1 VHYNNSFRALPD
13 YALNGGFL
21 VNRDTST
28 NWWLRSPGYSFYAAL
43 VNGDGS
49 VNGFGNYV
57 NLNIGVRPAF
67 KLNPSSVIFA
77 SEIKSGAD
85 VTKGET
91 EADANYS
98 AAAAADAKN
107 YKLTI
112 VDSTLSAGS
121 LTAGGETASSTLT
134 KTVAPGDTLSVAA
147 ASATAGTNLTYK
159 IVNSSGTLVGYG
171 QGADNTGVDVTA
183 TDLSGTNLADDSY
196 TVYVW
201 AQQNNTF
208 TSHTGSAPEYFT
220 MTVSAASVN
229 TAPTINGQ
237 TGNSTDTITLTE
249 GYAQYP
255 ESYTITGNPTPSVT
269 IADTD
274 GTGAWFDDT
283 TGELIIP
290 AGLNAES
297 YTIRLTAANSE
308 PPDAVLTVTV
318 HVNPAAPAATLTVD
332 PMSDDIV
339 NEGEPYTKTIPVTYL
354 NGTGTLGYSSTSTLP
369 LGLSLNTN
377 TGKISGTP
385 EAGTAGSYPITV
397 RVTDGTL
404 ADSGDFTLTVEAN
417 TPPATLTLATPTD
430 ITVTEGE
437 PFTKT
442 LSVTYTG
449 NDPLEYSATG
459 LPSGV
464 SINQATGVFG
474 GAAAAGTAGSYPVDV
489 YVTDNNGLD
498 DDGNFT
504 LTVYPAYTPPTTTHT
519 IAASAGTGGSISPS
533 GNVTVNDGGS
543 QTFAIA
549 ADSGYSI
556 SDVTVDGSGVGAVNS
571 YTFSNVTAD
580 HIIRAEFSQ
589 TATPTPSRDSD
600 SGSGG
605 SGTQDTVRTVT
616 APQPVTLAQAKA
628 AYEAALQATKESG
641 GDTVKPKLSGYYSEI
656 PLDILQA
663 LAGWAKRD
671 GMAVRLTV
679 DVRKDFAV
687 TARYV
692 FDPST
697 AGRTISL
704 LASADNPSAI
714 NTAARFRR
722 WFTNKLAIVS
732 TGQSDG
738 YGIPVDIAVK
748 VDLAGLDTE
757 NLYFYSYDSKTNT
770 YRRVEKPAYWIDKN
784 GYLHFTTEL
793 AGDIII
799 SEGVLERK

>member
-332 PMSDDIV
+332 PMSDDTV
-339 NEGEPYTKTIPVTYL
+339 NEGEPYTKTVPVTYL

-404 ADSGDFTLTVEAN
+404 SATGDFTLTVEAA

-442 LSVTYTG
+442 LSVAYTG

-464 SINQATGVFG
+464 SINQATGVIG
-474 GAAAAGTAGSYPVDV
+474 GAAAAGTAGSYTVDV

-498 DDGNFT
+498 DDGSFT
-504 LTVYPAYTPPTTTHT
+504 LTVDPASTPPTITHT
-519 IAASAGTGGSISPS
+519 ITASAGTGGSISPS
-533 GNVTVNDGGS
+533 GNVTVNDGDS

-571 YTFSNVTAD
+571 YTFSNVTAG
-580 HIIRAEFSQ
+580 HTIRAEFSQ

-600 SGSGG
+600 SGSSGG
-605 SGTQDTVRTVT
+605 SSRQDTIIAQPR
-616 APQPVTLAQAKA
+616 PVTMAEALA
-628 AYEAALQATKESG
+628 AYNTALQAARESG

-656 PLDILQA
+656 SLEILQA
-663 LAGWAKRD
+663 LSAWAKRD
-671 GMAVRLTV
+671 GMAIRLTV
-679 DVRKDFAV
+679 NVTKDFAV
-687 TARYV
+687 TARYIL
-692 FDPST
+692 DPS
-697 AGRTISL
+697 AADRSISL
-704 LASADNPSAI
+704 LASADSPGAI

-722 WFTNKLAIVS
+722 WFTNKLAVVF
-732 TGQSDG
+732 TGQTG
-738 YGIPVDIAVK
+738 GFGMPVDIAVK
-748 VDLAGLDTE
+748 VDLAGMDTE
-757 NLYFYSYDSKTNT
+757 NLVFYSYDSKTNT
-770 YRRVEKPAYWIDKN
+770 YKRIEKPAYWIDKN
-784 GYLHFTTEL
+784 GYLHFTTEN
-793 AGDIII
+793 GGEIII
-799 SEGVLERK
+799 SEGSLERK